1 MSEIKYKKDLTVPIL
16 PLDEV
21 LELMQD
27 DDYVTRMAAKGY
39 YERYYLHVNSL
50 HNDRPS
56 E

>member
-1 MSEIKYKKDLTVPIL
+1 MEYKKDLTVPIL

-21 LELMQD
+21 LEMMQD
-27 DDYVTRMAAKGY
+27 DDYVIRMAAKGY
-39 YERYYLHVNSL
+39 YERYYLNKNRL